1 MVCYSPIDAW
11 RNSKDSTDKKLIFQ
25 YNPKLCDTPFPQLK
39 VSCGQCIGCRLEYSR
54 QWAVRGCAEAHS
66 WENNCFIT
74 LTYSP
79 EKIPKNSSLVLRDFQ
94 KFMKRLRRRC
104 VGVQE
109 IEHPKTGEMV
119 KPIRVYY
126 CGEYGDENQ
135 RPHYHAILFNFDFPD
150 KIKYKVN
157 NGYTLYT
164 SKILDDLW
172 SDSVDGASLG
182 FASVGECNFDTIAY
196 VARYMLK
203 KVKGSA
209 KDELI
214 TKTFY
219 TPQGSINVDLLPYQR
234 FNSITGEVVDVLP
247 EFSNCSRAW
256 GIGKQYFDKY
266 NAEIYVTDTVVYKGR
281 ECPPPRYF
289 DSLLKNNDYEKYEE
303 IKIARTDNAKKYLD
317 NNTQARLNVRKR
329 VKESQIKTLKREV

>member
-1 MVCYSPIDAW
+1 MVCYVPLDAW
-11 RNSKDSTDKKLIFQ
+11 RPDFSSGDKKLIFQ
-25 YNPKLCDTPFPQLK
+25 YNPKVCSTPYPQLQ

-54 QWAVRGCAEAHS
+54 QWAVRGMAEAHA

-74 LTYSP
+74 LTYNP
-79 EKIPKNSSLVLRDFQ
+79 EKVPKNGSLVLEDFQ

-104 VGVQE
+104 SGCEE
-109 IEHPKTGEMV
+109 ISHPKTGEPV

-150 KIKYKVN
+150 KILYKEKD
-157 NGYTLYT
+157 GYNLYT
-164 SKILDDLW
+164 SEILNDLW
-172 SDSVDGASLG
+172 TDPSDGVSLG

-203 KVKGSA
+203 KIKGDA
-209 KDELI
+209 KEQLL
-214 TKTFY
+214 THTFY
-219 TPQGSINVDLLPYQR
+219 TSAGSINVDLLPTQR
-234 FNSITGEVVDVLP
+234 FNPFTGEIHDTIP

-266 NAEIYVTDTVVYKGR
+266 NEEIYVTDSVVYQGR

-289 DSLLKNNDYEKYEE
+289 DSLLKSLDEDKYND
-303 IKIARTDNAKKYLD
+303 IKLARNDNAKKYVD
-317 NNTQARLNVRKR
+317 NNTSDRLNVRKR
-329 VKESQIKTLKREV
+329 VKEAQIKSLKREV